1 MNNGKQT
8 GSTRR
13 LAGLAIFTALIIVLQ
28 VVCTF
33 VRFGPFS
40 ITLALAPMIIGAA
53 MYGRRA
59 GAYLGFVFGLVV
71 LVTGLMG
78 WDGGV
83 VMLLLSQNAIGCVLI
98 CLVKGAAAGW
108 VAGLI
113 YERLSKRKDLAA
125 VVTAGVL
132 CPVVNTGLFI
142 AGMMAFFMSTLESWA
157 GGEAM
162 LYYII
167 FGLTGI
173 NFLIELA
180 VNLVLASGITRII
193 HAGKNMH

>member
-1 MNNGKQT
+1 MNNGKQK

-113 YERLSKRKDLAA
+113 YERLSKRNDLAA
-125 VVTAGVL
+125 VVTAGVV

-142 AGMMAFFMSTLESWA
+142 LGMMVFFMSTLESWA

>member
-1 MNNGKQT
+1 MNIGNKKG
-8 GSTRR
+8 GTRR
-13 LAGLAIFTALIIVLQ
+13 LTGLAIFTALIIVLQ
-28 VVCTF
+28 VLCTF

-59 GAYLGFVFGLVV
+59 GAYLGLVFGLVV
-71 LVTGLMG
+71 LITGLFG

-83 VMLLLSQNAIGCVLI
+83 VMLLLSRSVIGCVLI
-98 CLVKGAAAGW
+98 CTVKGAAAGW
-108 VAGLI
+108 AAGLI
-113 YERLSKRKDLAA
+113 YELISKKSDLGA
-125 VVTAGVL
+125 VITAGII
-132 CPVVNTGLFI
+132 CPIVNTGLFI
-142 AGMMAFFMSTLESWA
+142 AGMMVFYMSVLEDWA
-157 GGEAM
+157 GGDAL

-180 VNLVLASGITRII
+180 VNMVLASGITRII
-193 HAGKNMH
+193 HAGKNMR